1 MRNGPEMK
9 VLVADDSIVSRHLL
23 DVTLR
28 KWGYDVIGASNGTEA
43 WGILAGPEA
52 PSLAILDW
60 MMPGMTGPEICRRMR
75 ESRMEQYTYVILL
88 TARNMKEDI
97 VEGMEAG
104 ADDYLTKPFEQ
115 AELQVRLRAG
125 KRIVE
130 LHAELLRA
138 REAIQHEASRD
149 SLTGVYNRNTILAML
164 QRELARGSRELR
176 PLGVVMADLDRFKS
190 VNDTYGH
197 LAGDDV
203 LREAAR
209 RMQEVMRSYD
219 AIGRYGGEEFLI
231 LLPGCDELSAYEQ
244 AERMRHRLCEK
255 PVIIGDVSYEM
266 SGSFGVASLVP
277 SPTTSSEQLIR
288 KADQAMYLAKSRGR
302 NRTEAAQVAPDLG
315 LDSGAAAFLTSTI
328 A

>member
-1 MRNGPEMK
+1 MK

-28 KWGYDVIGASNGTEA
+28 NWGYDVIGASNGTAA
-43 WGILAGPEA
+43 WEILSGSEA

-60 MMPGMTGPEICRRMR
+60 MMPGLTGPEICQRMR
-75 ESRMEQYTYVILL
+75 DERLDQYTYVILL
-88 TARNMKEDI
+88 TARSQKEDI
-97 VEGMEAG
+97 VMGMESG

-149 SLTGVYNRNTILAML
+149 SLTGLFNRGTILAML
-164 QRELARGSRELR
+164 QRELARGSREVR
-176 PLGVVMADLDRFKS
+176 PLGVVMADLDHFKN
-190 VNDTYGH
+190 VNDSYGH
-197 LAGDDV
+197 LVGDQV
-203 LREAAR
+203 LSEAAR
-209 RMQEVMRSYD
+209 RMQDVIRAYD

-231 LLPGCDELSAYEQ
+231 LLPGCHEDTALEQ
-244 AERMRHRLCEK
+244 AERMRRVLSAA
-255 PVIIGDVSYEM
+255 PIMIGDIAYEL
-266 SGSFGVASLVP
+266 SGSFGVASVVP
-277 SPTTSSEQLIR
+277 SPATSSEQLIR
-288 KADQAMYLAKSRGR
+288 RADQAMYLAKSRGR
-302 NRTEAAQVAPDLG
+302 NRCETSQKTDAG
-315 LDSGAAAFLTSTI
+315 SGYGAAAFLSHVI